1 MFNSKVSSQKPIEI
15 VILAFFFDLLYAIT
29 WGKCFKILLVNPILV
44 FIRKYAVNA
53 LTSIS

>member
-1 MFNSKVSSQKPIEI
+1 MFNSEVSSQKPIEI

-53 LTSIS
+53 LNSIS